1 MLGELDCISTIRCHN
16 AAMYR
21 HNNKD
26 KVTAEMVKGAIE
38 RCNFSPLA
46 KFMMKCPL
54 SRTPLERFSN
64 TLSSISSLFRNR
76 YRK

>member
-1 MLGELDCISTIRCHN
+1 MTRD
-16 AAMYR
+16 
-21 HNNKD
+21 NNTDRIK
-26 KVTAEMVKGAIE
+26 AEMVKGAIE

-46 KFMMKCPL
+46 KIMMKCPL

>member
-1 MLGELDCISTIRCHN
+1 MTRD
-16 AAMYR
+16 
-21 HNNKD
+21 NNTDRIK
-26 KVTAEMVKGAIE
+26 AEMVKEAVE
-38 RCNFSPLA
+38 RSNFSPLA